1 MQTPSIQNKI
11 PAALVCLSIIM
22 LISSAVFFFREEE
35 SESFIV
41 IVDEPV
47 TLPEFM
53 PDFGS
58 ILDVN
63 EKKETF
69 FDFMEPFVDDV
80 NARIMQERQRLL
92 GIMEELKKGGFPEDS
107 EMRFLSTLS
116 EKYELDTDDLLDPD
130 FLALLLRRV
139 DKIPAS
145 LALAQAAN
153 ESAWGASRFA
163 QDGKNFFGQ
172 WCYIDGCG
180 IVPRRRVEGATYE
193 VRSFESVI
201 ESVESYIHNLNTFPS
216 YQMLRRIRQQL
227 RQQNLAVDGVNLADG
242 LESYSARGLDYVA
255 ELQRMIYSNDLLER
269 DNHEF

>member
-1 MQTPSIQNKI
+1 M
-11 PAALVCLSIIM
+11 
-22 LISSAVFFFREEE
+22 
-35 SESFIV
+35 
-41 IVDEPV
+41 
-47 TLPEFM
+47 
-53 PDFGS
+53 
-58 ILDVN
+58 
-63 EKKETF
+63 
-69 FDFMEPFVDDV
+69 
-80 NARIMQERQRLL
+80 
-92 GIMEELKKGGFPEDS
+92 KKGEFPEDS

-172 WCYIDGCG
+172 WCYKDGCG

-193 VRSFESVI
+193 VRSFESVMD
-201 ESVESYIHNLNTFPS
+201 SVESYIHNLNTFPN

-227 RQQNLAVDGVNLADG
+227 RQQT
-242 LESYSARGLDYVA
+242 
-255 ELQRMIYSNDLLER
+255 
-269 DNHEF
+269 FK